1 MPDDNRPVASGDEV
15 VPGDPSPGID
25 HDAPSLGEIL
35 PTPAGRSGLDPRA
48 QAAALLDVEPV
59 PGVAKPDA
67 ALVVNDVR
75 KSFGGL
81 KAVDVDHVE
90 FQRGVITALIGPNG
104 AGKTTLFNLLT
115 GFDTPD
121 TGTWQFDGKELGG
134 VRAHKVARA
143 GMVRTFQLTKALS
156 KLTVME
162 NMRLGATGQIGERFL
177 AAHMPWRWRSQEAEV
192 TTRAEGLL
200 QRFKLDH
207 MTDQFAGTLS
217 GGQRKLLEMS
227 RALMVAPD
235 VIMLDE
241 PMAGVNP
248 ALTQSLLEHVKSL
261 RDEGMTVI
269 FVEHD
274 MDMVMDIS
282 DWVVVMAEGGI
293 IAEGP
298 PASIGENR
306 QVVDAYLGAH
316 HDEDLTEEEEEGREA
331 SRPVALKVKDRVEG
345 DESSADSEEF
355 LLRASSVIAGY
366 VPGVDILKGCN
377 LELRDGEFIGIIGP
391 NGAGKSTLL
400 KSLFGLIP
408 IRDGS
413 VTLRGELIT
422 SAPAHKLVAMGVG
435 YVPQINNVFP
445 DLTVEE
451 NLQMGLYL
459 GTHPFAERLD
469 VVCTLFPLLGQRR
482 KQSAGSLSGGERQMV
497 AMGRAMMSD
506 PSVLLLDEPSAGLS
520 PALQDEV
527 FVRCREI
534 NAAGVS
540 IVMVEQNARRCLQV
554 AHRGYVLDQGTNA
567 YEGRGRDLLVDPKVI
582 ELYLG
587 TLAKVD

>member
-1 MPDDNRPVASGDEV
+1 MPDNAPAAASDT
-15 VPGDPSPGID
+15 PDPDGHTAGID
-25 HDAPSLGEIL
+25 PDAPELGDIL
-35 PTPAGRSGLDPRA
+35 PTPAGRRELDPRA

-59 PGVAKPDA
+59 PGVAKPDP
-67 ALVVNDVR
+67 ALVIDNVR
-75 KSFGGL
+75 RSFGGL
-81 KAVDVDHVE
+81 TAVDVDHLE
-90 FQRGVITALIGPNG
+90 IQRGVITALIGPNG

-115 GFDTPD
+115 GFDQPD
-121 TGTWQFDGKELGG
+121 TGTWQLDGNELGG

-143 GMVRTFQLTKALS
+143 GMVRTFQLTKSLA
-156 KLTVME
+156 KLTVLE
-162 NMRLGATGQIGERFL
+162 NMRLGATGQTGEKFL
-177 AAHMPWRWRSQEAEV
+177 AAHMPWRWRNQEAEI

-200 QRFKLDH
+200 KRFKLDH

-248 ALTQSLLEHVKSL
+248 ALTQSLLQHVKSL

-298 PASIGENR
+298 PASIGQNR

-331 SRPVALKVKDRVEG
+331 SQPVALAVKDRASG
-345 DESSADSEEF
+345 DGTAPVDEEF
-355 LLRASSVIAGY
+355 LLRASSVVAGY

-413 VTLRGELIT
+413 VTLRGETIT

-540 IVMVEQNARRCLQV
+540 IIMVEQNARRCLQV